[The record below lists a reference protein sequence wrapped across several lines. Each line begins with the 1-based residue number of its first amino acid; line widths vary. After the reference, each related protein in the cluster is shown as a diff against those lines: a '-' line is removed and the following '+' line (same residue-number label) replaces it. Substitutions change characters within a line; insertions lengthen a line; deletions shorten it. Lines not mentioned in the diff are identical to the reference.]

1 MTSIYQTN
9 HKTSG
14 LYIHIPFCQSRCI
27 YCGFYSTT
35 MTDMQ
40 DAYVDALIR
49 ELHAR
54 RNYTGRDFSTVYI
67 GGGTP
72 STLSDHNI
80 IKLAEA
86 IHEVAGD
93 NIKEFT
99 VECNPDDVVSRTS
112 PTLLTDTLALSG
124 VSRVSMG
131 VQTFSSS
138 RLNFLRRRNKPEDAL
153 KAVSMLRRS
162 GINNISIDLMFGFPE
177 ETLDEWIDDIKAAI
191 SLDVDH
197 ISAYSLMYE
206 EGTKLYSLLSQGK
219 IKQISEDLSVDMY
232 NVLIDLLNEHGYEQ
246 YEISNFARN
255 GRYSIHNS
263 NYWNT
268 TPYLGI
274 GAAAHSYNGVSRQ
287 WNVSDLRKYIA
298 CKFEEEDEALEEIEI
313 TSEETRYNDLITTA
327 LRTKTGI
334 SLSNFCDSYD
344 LSEKFMNYLMSNSE
358 KLISNGLLVMDNN
371 NLHLTRKGLYVSD
384 DVMSE
389 LIYL

>member
-1 MTSIYQTN
+1 
-9 HKTSG
+9 
-14 LYIHIPFCQSRCI
+14 
-27 YCGFYSTT
+27 
-35 MTDMQ
+35 MTDLQ

-112 PTLLTDTLALSG
+112 PTLLTETLALSG

-206 EGTKLYSLLSQGK
+206 EGTKLYSFLSQGK

-327 LRTKTGI
+327 LRTKMGI

-389 LIYL
+389 LIYI